1 MPGELRRADVGDLT
15 FNVRVDGPDDGR
27 PVLLLHGFP
36 ETSLSWSAVTP
47 LLGRAGL
54 RTYAPDQLGYSPGA
68 RPADPG
74 AYSTPNLAQVTADLL
89 TALDVP
95 RADVVGHDWG
105 ANVAWALAAWH
116 PDRVRSL
123 TAVSVP
129 HPAAYTAAYRAD
141 PEQKERSAYIR
152 LFWQEGKAEEVLL
165 EDDMRRV
172 RRMLGAEAETGI
184 PAEAVDEYVAVL
196 SAPGALT
203 AALNW
208 YRAMSSSTRV
218 DPVEVP
224 TTYVWSDGDV
234 AIGRTAAEACAEQV
248 TGDFRFVELAG
259 VSHWIPEQAPEQ
271 LATSILDRIAST

>member
-1 MPGELRRADVGDLT
+1 MPGELLRIDVGDLT
-15 FNVRVDGPDDGR
+15 FDVRADGPDDGR

-36 ETSLSWSAVTP
+36 ETAASWTAVTP
-47 LLGRAGL
+47 LLTEAGL
-54 RTYAPDQLGYSPGA
+54 RTYAVDQLGYSPGA
-68 RPADPG
+68 RPDEVD
-74 AYSTPNLAQVTADLL
+74 AYALPNLAQVTADLM
-89 TALDVP
+89 TALDIP

-105 ANVAWALAAWH
+105 AGVAWALATWH

-152 LFWQEGKAEEVLL
+152 LFWQPGKAEEVLL
-165 EDDMRRV
+165 EDDARRL
-172 RRMLGAEAETGI
+172 RRMLGSRSETGI
-184 PAEAVDEYVAVL
+184 PEEAADEYVAIL

-208 YRAMSSSTRV
+208 YRAMSSATPVDRV
-218 DPVEVP
+218 GVP

-234 AIGRTAAEACAEQV
+234 AVGRLAAEACTDQV
-248 TGDFRFVELAG
+248 TGDYRFVELPG
-259 VSHWIPEQAPEQ
+259 VSHWIPEQAPEE
-271 LATSILDRIAST
+271 